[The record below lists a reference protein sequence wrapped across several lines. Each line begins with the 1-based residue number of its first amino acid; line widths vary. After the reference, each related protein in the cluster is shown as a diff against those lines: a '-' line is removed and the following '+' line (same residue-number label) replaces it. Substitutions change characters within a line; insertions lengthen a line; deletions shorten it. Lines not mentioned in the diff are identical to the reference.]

1 MNSAMEYETALLI
14 IPPPKVQTFAFSI
27 REQYDTEWFN
37 RVPAHIT
44 LLYPFV
50 PSDQVDETTTRLNT
64 ICADLSPFELTLDKY
79 GKFENA
85 VFLEPSNPE
94 PILELYQ
101 HLSKAFPQY
110 PIYEGEY
117 GDDLHP
123 HMTLARFED
132 PEEAEKIELP
142 PTPVFTFI
150 VNRLHLYLGSP
161 DASEPYIP
169 ISVIPIGSE
178 D

>member
-1 MNSAMEYETALLI
+1 MNSAMEYETALLV
-14 IPPPKVQTFAFSI
+14 IPPPKVQSFAFSI
-27 REQYDTEWFN
+27 RERYDTEWFN

-50 PSDQVDETTTRLNT
+50 PSDQVETTAALLKT
-64 ICADLSPFELTLDKY
+64 ICVDLSPFELTLDKY
-79 GKFENA
+79 GKFKDA
-85 VFLEPSNPE
+85 LFLEPSNPD
-94 PILELYQ
+94 PILELHQ
-101 HLSKAFPQY
+101 HLTKAFPDY
-110 PIYEGEY
+110 PIYEGEH

-123 HMTLARFED
+123 HMTLARFEN

-142 PTPVFTFI
+142 PTPTFTFI

-161 DASEPYIP
+161 EASEPYIP